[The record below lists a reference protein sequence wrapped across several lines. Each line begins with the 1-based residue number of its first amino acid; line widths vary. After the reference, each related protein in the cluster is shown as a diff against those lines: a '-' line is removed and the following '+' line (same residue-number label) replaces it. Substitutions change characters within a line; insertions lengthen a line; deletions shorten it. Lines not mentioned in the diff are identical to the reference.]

1 MTAALNGDPAQ
12 DAIAVFLSY
21 ASQDREAA
29 ERICESLQAAGVEV
43 WLDKSGLRGGDAW
56 DATIRRQIKSCGLFI
71 PVISR
76 NTQARVEGYFR
87 LEWKLAIDR
96 SHLMSTTRA
105 FLLPVVI
112 DETRDND
119 DSVPERFREVQW
131 TRLPAGHASADFAA
145 RVVRLL
151 SGEAAPA
158 PRTAGTTSAP
168 PPSAATTSAPPPSAA
183 TRARPPRR
191 PLMLWT
197 SLTLALL
204 AVAYL
209 GVDRITALRPG
220 VPAGDVPAAGDRA
233 PAAAADR
240 SIAVLPFVD
249 MSEKRDQEY
258 FSDGLAEELLDR
270 LAKTPGLRVIA
281 RTSSF
286 YFKGKSATMPE
297 IARTLGVTNILEGS
311 VRTSGH
317 RLRVTT
323 QLIRADTGVHLWSE
337 TYDRNQEDVF
347 KIQDDISQSVVEK
360 LRIALIGTETPRPD
374 ATAENPQA
382 HGLYLKGRYLLTSD
396 TADDLAQA
404 KLQFESALKLDP
416 GYAPAWSS
424 LAVVAQRQVAN
435 GYVPVAEGMAREATA
450 AHKAVDLAPGYS
462 EGFVQLGRSRT
473 MSEFDWAGARKDFE
487 HALEL
492 EPSNADAQFALA
504 HLTMTSASREDG
516 LRSLLKLLDRDPL
529 NLLQRR
535 YAARALYYAGRLDEA
550 EAMLRQVLELN
561 PTFPAVH
568 YELGRVALARGQV
581 PQAIDEFDK
590 EHSSWMNF
598 GPPLGLHAQGRAAE
612 AAAAMK
618 RLVEN
623 SAGSEFQVAEA
634 YAYRG
639 EVDQAFAWLDRAVER
654 RDPGIQWLRGD
665 PLLREIT
672 NDPRYGALLHRLNL
686 RS

>member
-1 MTAALNGDPAQ
+1 MTAGSNGGSAL
-12 DAIAVFLSY
+12 DAAAVFLSY
-21 ASQDREAA
+21 ASQDQEAA

-56 DATIRRQIKSCGLFI
+56 DATIRRQIKSCDLFI

-76 NTQARVEGYFR
+76 NTQARAEGYFR

-96 SHLMSTTRA
+96 SHLMSSTRA

-112 DETRDND
+112 DDTRDND

-131 TRLPAGHASADFAA
+131 TRLPAGHASSDFAA
-145 RVVRLL
+145 RVLRLL
-151 SGEAAPA
+151 SGEAAPV
-158 PRTAGTTSAP
+158 PRAAATVSAASPSDTTTSAP
-168 PPSAATTSAPPPSAA
+168 PLSATTRAP
-183 TRARPPRR
+183 PPRR
-191 PLMLWT
+191 PLLLWT

-209 GVDRITALRPG
+209 GVDRVVAPRPTP
-220 VPAGDVPAAGDRA
+220 PASDVPAASDRA

-286 YFKGKSATMPE
+286 YFKGKSATIPE
-297 IARTLGVTNILEGS
+297 MARTLGVTNILEGS

-317 RLRVTT
+317 RLRITT

-347 KIQDDISQSVVEK
+347 KIQDDIAQSVVEK
-360 LRIALIGTETPRPD
+360 LRVTLIGAETPRPD
-374 ATAENPQA
+374 ATAANPQA
-382 HGLYLKGRYLLTSD
+382 HSLFLKGRFLLSSD
-396 TADDLAQA
+396 MAEGLSQA

-416 GYAPAWSS
+416 EYAPAWAS
-424 LAVVAQRQVAN
+424 LALVAQRQVAN
-435 GYVPVAEGMAREATA
+435 GYVPVAEGIAREVA
-450 AHKAVDLAPGYS
+450 AARKAVELAPAYS
-462 EGFVQLGRSRT
+462 DGFVQLGRARV
-473 MSEFDWAGARKDFE
+473 MADFDWAGARKDVE
-487 HALEL
+487 HAVDI

-504 HLTMTSASREDG
+504 YLTVSSGRPEDG
-516 LRSLLKLLDRDPL
+516 LRSLLRLLDRDPL
-529 NLLQRR
+529 NLLHRR
-535 YAARALYYAGRLDEA
+535 YVARGLYYAGRLDEA
-550 EAMLRQVLELN
+550 EAMLHQVVELN
-561 PTFPAVH
+561 PAFPAAH

-581 PQAIDEFDK
+581 SQAMDEFEK
-590 EHSSWMNF
+590 EHSAWRFF
-598 GPPLGLHAQGRAAE
+598 GLPLGYHAQGRAADE
-612 AAAAMK
+612 AAAMK
-618 RLVEN
+618 QLVDN

-634 YAYRG
+634 YANRG
-639 EVDQAFAWLDRAVER
+639 EVDQAFTWLDRAVER

-665 PLLREIT
+665 PLLRNLT
-672 NDPRYGALLHRLNL
+672 RDPRYVALLRRLNL
-686 RS
+686 PS